1 MPVLSRRLRL
11 RVSLAVSIVLILLLA
26 PLNWLQYERQR
37 RTGMRELEILAAAT
51 GAIAATSLE
60 SAMLTKNRASIQAI
74 IDSIGQASG
83 TSTIYLINPEAEVA
97 VSLGGLHNGEHLDKE
112 AANCQ
117 TCHSIPA
124 RERPQGIITTN
135 DADEAV
141 FRTMT
146 PILNRPACYPC
157 HSPADRIN
165 GVFYMDFS
173 MAGLNSRL
181 ADSLRQAFLLSVLI
195 IAVCAVGLYFLLS
208 WLFITPMER
217 IADGM
222 RRFSRGERDARLA
235 VRERDEVG
243 LLADVYNQ
251 MADTIQSQEAESR
264 QLYSELAAGDAV
276 RRQLTA
282 KLISAREEES
292 RRLAR
297 RIHDVLGQL
306 LTGLSIYLRLAE
318 DSVPD
323 ELTSARG
330 HLTTAN
336 RLVQET
342 IDQGHELITQLR
354 PSVLDDYGLI
364 PALQE
369 EMKRRLDPLGLVTEL
384 RTESELGELPPEVT
398 TAAYR
403 IVQEALS
410 NVIRHAHAQRVWIAL
425 EKQEDTLMICV
436 EDDGVGIDAGQE
448 WSTPLQGMGLLGM
461 R

>member
-323 ELTSARG
+323 ELTS
-330 HLTTAN
+330 
-336 RLVQET
+336 
-342 IDQGHELITQLR
+342 
-354 PSVLDDYGLI
+354 
-364 PALQE
+364 
-369 EMKRRLDPLGLVTEL
+369 
-384 RTESELGELPPEVT
+384 
-398 TAAYR
+398 
-403 IVQEALS
+403 
-410 NVIRHAHAQRVWIAL
+410 
-425 EKQEDTLMICV
+425 
-436 EDDGVGIDAGQE
+436 
-448 WSTPLQGMGLLGM
+448 
-461 R
+461 